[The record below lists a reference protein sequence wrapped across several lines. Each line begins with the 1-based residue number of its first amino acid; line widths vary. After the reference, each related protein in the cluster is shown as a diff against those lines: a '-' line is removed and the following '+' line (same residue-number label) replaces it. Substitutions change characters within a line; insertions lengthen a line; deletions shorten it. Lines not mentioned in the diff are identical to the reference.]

1 MPEINEIIG
10 GYKLRTLIH
19 QAQYTKVYEV
29 VEPRSNRH
37 FAMKLIDIPSDH
49 KEFEPQKQMLL
60 NEAEIGKKMKHDNVV
75 NISAVGKTSK
85 VPYFVMEYFPAGS
98 IRVRLMSKEP
108 KEKQFLVDKGKDIFR
123 QVATGLAYMNASGY
137 VHCDIKPDNILVN
150 SLGQAK
156 IIDFAISKPVKKGFF
171 AKLFH
176 RAGKP
181 QGTPSY
187 MPPEQINDEL
197 LDGRADI
204 YCYGAMLY
212 EIVCGRPPFR
222 GANTNELLKKH
233 LVEKPPPPQSWN
245 PELTD
250 DFSNYVLK
258 LLAKKKDERP
268 RNFHE
273 ILMAL
278 KDLRVY
284 KVTGGKGK
292 APAAG

>member
-1 MPEINEIIG
+1 
-10 GYKLRTLIH
+10 
-19 QAQYTKVYEV
+19 
-29 VEPRSNRH
+29 
-37 FAMKLIDIPSDH
+37 
-49 KEFEPQKQMLL
+49 
-60 NEAEIGKKMKHDNVV
+60 
-75 NISAVGKTSK
+75 
-85 VPYFVMEYFPAGS
+85 
-98 IRVRLMSKEP
+98 MSKDP
-108 KEKQFLVDKGKDIFR
+108 KEKQFLIDKGKDIFR

-176 RAGKP
+176 RPGKP

-187 MPPEQINDEL
+187 MSPEQINDEL
-197 LDGRADI
+197 LDGRADV

-212 EIVCGRPPFR
+212 EIVTGRPPFR

-233 LVEKPPPPQSWN
+233 LVEKPPPPQSHN
-245 PELTD
+245 PDLTD

-273 ILMAL
+273 VLMTL

>member
-19 QAQYTKVYEV
+19 QAQFTKVYEV

-37 FAMKLIDIPSDH
+37 FAMKLIDIPPENR
-49 KEFEPQKQMLL
+49 EFEPQKKMLL

-75 NISAVGKTSK
+75 NIAAVGKGNK
-85 VPYFVMEYFPAGS
+85 NPYFVMEYFPAGS

-108 KEKQFLVDKGKDIFR
+108 KDKQFLNDKAKDIFK
-123 QVATGLAYMNASGY
+123 QVATGLAYMNSSGY

-150 SLGQAK
+150 SIGQAK
-156 IIDFAISKPVKKGFF
+156 IIDFAISKPIKKGFF
-171 AKLFH
+171 AKMFH

-187 MPPEQINDEL
+187 MSPEQINDEL

-204 YCYGAMLY
+204 YCFGAMIY
-212 EIVCGRPPFR
+212 EIMTGRPPFR

-233 LVEKPPPPQSWN
+233 LVEKPTTPQAYN
-245 PELTD
+245 PDLTD
-250 DFSNYVLK
+250 DFTNFILK
-258 LLAKKKDERP
+258 LLSKKKEERP
-268 RNFHE
+268 QNFHE
-273 ILMAL
+273 VMMAL
-278 KDLRVY
+278 KDLRLF
-284 KVTGGKGK
+284 KVTGGKAK
-292 APAAG
+292 